1 MSATPA
7 LSAPAAGA
15 AFDATTIQRREL
27 GERDVLIEIKFCGIC
42 HSDIHQVKD
51 EWGGSLFPM
60 VPGHEIAGVVAGV
73 GSAVTRFSAGDR
85 VGVGCLVDSCGEC
98 EYCEA
103 GEEQFCVKHAV
114 PTYNGRE
121 YNGEPTFGGYSQ
133 QIVVSDRFVVSI
145 PDSLELAYAAP
156 LLCAGITTYAPLK
169 HWRVGDG
176 TKLAVIGMGGLGHVA
191 VQIAA
196 AMGAEVTVLSQTL
209 SKREDGLRF
218 GAKHYYATSEKS
230 TFKQLAS
237 SFDVI
242 LNTVS
247 ANLNVDAYLRLLR
260 VDGTLVNVGAPAQ
273 PDSYRAFSLIA
284 ARRSL
289 AGSAIGGLADTQEML
304 DFCAAHGVAPQIELI
319 GADDVDGAYERVE
332 RSDVRY
338 RFVIDVATIGQA
350 DAQHAP

>member
-1 MSATPA
+1 MTPTPA

-15 AFDATTIQRREL
+15 PFDTTTIERREL
-27 GERDVLIEIKFCGIC
+27 GEHDVLIDIEFCGIC

-51 EWGGSLFPM
+51 EWGGSIFPM
-60 VPGHEIAGVVAGV
+60 VPGHEIAGVVAAV
-73 GSAVTRFSAGDR
+73 GSDVTKFSQGDR

-98 EYCEA
+98 EYCVA
-103 GEEQFCVKHAV
+103 GEEQFCMKQAV
-114 PTYNGRE
+114 LTYNGRE

-133 QIVVSDRFVVSI
+133 QIVVKDGFVVKI
-145 PDSLELAYAAP
+145 PDSIDLEYAAP
-156 LLCAGITTYAPLK
+156 LLCAGITTYMPLK
-169 HWRVGDG
+169 HWGVGDG

-230 TFKQLAS
+230 TFKELSS
-237 SFDVI
+237 SFDFI

-260 VDGTLVNVGAPAQ
+260 VDGTLVNVGAPSK
-273 PDSYRAFSLIA
+273 PDSFRAFSLISG
-284 ARRSL
+284 RRSL
-289 AGSAIGGLADTQEML
+289 AGSSIGGLRDTQEML
-304 DFCAAHGVAPQIELI
+304 DFCAEHGVAPSIELI
-319 GADDVDGAYERVE
+319 GATDVSDAYDRVE

-338 RFVIDVATIGQA
+338 RFVIDVATIDQA
-350 DAQHAP
+350 APQHAS